1 MGDIHQLF
9 CLIECCSIVFRVPRS
24 GFQYS
29 AVEKGRCAHF
39 GFFIF
44 RFPFD
49 MCSVVK
55 ETAPKEHT
63 SGVLSAFSA

>member
-1 MGDIHQLF
+1 MTHTYARRAIF
-9 CLIECCSIVFRVPRS
+9 PIVFRVPRS

-63 SGVLSAFSA
+63 SGTLSALSAFSA